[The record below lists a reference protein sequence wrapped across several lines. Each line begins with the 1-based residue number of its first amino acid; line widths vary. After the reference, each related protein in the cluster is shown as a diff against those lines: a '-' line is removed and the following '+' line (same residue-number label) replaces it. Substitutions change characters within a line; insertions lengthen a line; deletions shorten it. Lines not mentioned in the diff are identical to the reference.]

1 MAILIIANRANH
13 YLTDKSLLLFKQLK
27 VKIIIKNNNRYRR
40 GVMSSLN
47 RLLYF
52 NCVVETGS
60 ISAASRIFDVQPSSI
75 SRQLTALEQE
85 LGVRLLNKTTRNTG
99 LTEAGRKYY
108 EFSQRIVSEFDEAKR
123 AVNDLQEKPKGK
135 LKISMTVGFGES
147 VVLPLIPSF
156 MKLYPDI
163 DIKLEL
169 TERVVDLV
177 EENIDVAIRSGR
189 LSDSS
194 MIAKRLAFNNFLLCA
209 SPQYLANNG
218 TPRHP
223 EDLADHQCIRYSY
236 ARWQEWFLMAE
247 QRTKLT
253 INNAISVNS
262 VNGQKQLVLND
273 TGLALMPL
281 WAIKSELADG
291 SLTHVM
297 PVYTFSPYEELSATY
312 AIYLKRDMVSPKTR
326 VFLDFLVENI
336 VGLDNE

>member
-1 MAILIIANRANH
+1 
-13 YLTDKSLLLFKQLK
+13 
-27 VKIIIKNNNRYRR
+27 
-40 GVMSSLN
+40 MSSLN

-75 SRQLTALEQE
+75 SRQLAALEQE

-123 AVNDLQEKPKGK
+123 AVNDLQEKPKGQLK
-135 LKISMTVGFGES
+135 LSMTVGFGES
-147 VVLPLIPSF
+147 VVLPLIPNF

-189 LSDSS
+189 LNDST

-209 SPQYLANNG
+209 SLKYLDNNG
-218 TPRHP
+218 TPLCP
-223 EDLADHQCIRYSY
+223 EDLAGHQCIKYSY
-236 ARWQEWFLMAE
+236 ARWQDWFLMTE
-247 QRTKLT
+247 KITKLT
-253 INNAISVNS
+253 INHAISVNS
-262 VNGQKQLVLND
+262 VNGLKQLVLND
-273 TGLALMPL
+273 TGLALIPR
-281 WAIKSELADG
+281 WAVKDELADG
-291 SLTHVM
+291 SLIQVM
-297 PVYTFSPYEELSATY
+297 QRYTFSPYEELSSTY
-312 AIYLKRDMVSPKTR
+312 AIYLKREMVSPKTR
-326 VFLDFLVENI
+326 VFLDYLVENI
-336 VGLDNE
+336 VGFDS